1 METNILKTSFKIKAE
16 IKGLIVNLT
25 KYTRSYDE
33 NFEVLMK
40 ELREEKNG
48 GVKSI
53 SQENEDIGLKE
64 GLIVQASSHLMLIEK
79 RIYL

>member
-40 ELREEKNG
+40 ELREDLKKWG
-48 GVKSI
+48 
-53 SQENEDIGLKE
+53 DI
-64 GLIVQASSHLMLIEK
+64 IFMD
-79 RIYL
+79 

>member
-1 METNILKTSFKIKAE
+1 MTVSPKQVTSNKVI
-16 IKGLIVNLT
+16 
-25 KYTRSYDE
+25 S
-33 NFEVLMK
+33 MK

>member
-1 METNILKTSFKIKAE
+1 MTVSPKQVTSNKVI
-16 IKGLIVNLT
+16 
-25 KYTRSYDE
+25 S
-33 NFEVLMK
+33 MK

-64 GLIVQASSHLMLIEK
+64 GLIVHASSHLMLIEK

>member
-1 METNILKTSFKIKAE
+1 MIPSVYTGSFIHSLIQQIFFKYLQARPYDSIPPKQVTSNKVI
-16 IKGLIVNLT
+16 
-25 KYTRSYDE
+25 S
-33 NFEVLMK
+33 MK

-53 SQENEDIGLKE
+53 T
-64 GLIVQASSHLMLIEK
+64 VQASSHLMLIEK